1 MREFPQRF
9 QIFGRQIS
17 LRQLLGMGLAHL
29 LVLFVAVLVGF
40 PFFYMVTTSF
50 KTLAEVYTVPIRW
63 LPASW
68 DWTNFDT
75 AWNAV
80 PFARFTLNSLFYT
93 TVVSV
98 GEFLMGLT
106 AGYAFGRLNFPK
118 KDAIFFMVLLT
129 MMIPMQIT
137 LIPRFLMLKE
147 LDWINTYQGLIVPM
161 LSSAFATFLFRE
173 HFKSLPDEIF
183 DAAKM
188 DGAGHV
194 RQLLQIALPMSV
206 PIATTLFL
214 LAFVAHWNEF
224 LWPLIV
230 TNTQSMRTLPVGLQA
245 LKTLKGDLPDWNV
258 VMAGATMVVLPL
270 VIIFLIGQ
278 KKFFEGASQG
288 ALKG

>member
-1 MREFPQRF
+1 MHKIPLRF
-9 QIFGRQIS
+9 QIFGRQLS
-17 LRQLLGMGLAHL
+17 MRQLMGMILSH
-29 LVLFVAVLVGF
+29 VLVVVVAILIGF

-50 KTLAEVYTVPIRW
+50 KTLAEVYTVPIQW

-68 DWTNFDT
+68 DWTNFVT
-75 AWNAV
+75 AWNGV

-93 TVVSV
+93 MTVSV

-129 MMIPMQIT
+129 MMIPLQIT

-147 LDWINTYQGLIVPM
+147 LNWINTYQGLIVPM

-183 DAAKM
+183 DAAQM

-230 TNTQSMRTLPVGLQA
+230 TNTKDMQTLPVGLQA

-270 VIIFLIGQ
+270 VVIFLIGQ